1 MAEEMV
7 RDQQQRLDGDDVVMK
22 EAGDD
27 MDQADDTAG
36 VKCSR
41 CTEKGHFAAACK
53 AEIYCVL
60 CDKHNDHVNHK
71 CPILK
76 APRSVAHAVGYAVH
90 GLGFY
95 HIPRPPLHRAK
106 KDSRMALITV
116 EGGSVPVEEVKRQ
129 MERLFPGKWTWELK
143 DHEEN
148 SFLAK
153 FPSKPELQRAVAFG
167 GADLRGDGI
176 PAGARLK
183 FDEWKEKE
191 VGFLLPKV
199 WIRVYGLRW
208 ELCEFLDLWAVGS
221 MLGSTQIVDM
231 ETTRKSDFGRVLVAV
246 LNPGLIPTQ
255 LDVVIGDHYFELEF
269 EVERRGFDEN
279 GEEVDVE
286 WPVEMEESDGE
297 GFAGGGRQAEVER
310 SGRIV
315 KRQRRGEGS
324 GVGEGVVENAKG
336 DEDGFVSWREQV
348 QNMSRDEFEVFLKAR
363 AEEILDK
370 AAKTVIEELAD
381 KVVGETVEGVQEVD
395 SLEEGEL
402 AEKGK
407 EVEME

>member
-22 EAGDD
+22 EAGGD
-27 MDQADDTAG
+27 MDQTEDMAG
-36 VKCSR
+36 LKCSR
-41 CTEKGHFAAACK
+41 CTKKGHFAAACK

-76 APRSVAHAVGYAVH
+76 MPRPVAHVVGYAVH

-129 MERLFPGKWTWELK
+129 MESLFPGKWTWELK

-153 FPSKPELQRAVAFG
+153 FLSKLELQRAVAFG

-183 FDEWKEKE
+183 FEEWKEKE

-199 WIRVYGLRW
+199 WIRVYGLRR

-221 MLGSTQIVDM
+221 MLGST
-231 ETTRKSDFGRVLVAV
+231 
-246 LNPGLIPTQ
+246 
-255 LDVVIGDHYFELEF
+255 
-269 EVERRGFDEN
+269 
-279 GEEVDVE
+279 
-286 WPVEMEESDGE
+286 
-297 GFAGGGRQAEVER
+297 
-310 SGRIV
+310 
-315 KRQRRGEGS
+315 
-324 GVGEGVVENAKG
+324 
-336 DEDGFVSWREQV
+336 
-348 QNMSRDEFEVFLKAR
+348 
-363 AEEILDK
+363 
-370 AAKTVIEELAD
+370 
-381 KVVGETVEGVQEVD
+381 
-395 SLEEGEL
+395 
-402 AEKGK
+402 
-407 EVEME
+407 